1 MISLELSM
9 VQHNRA
15 ESARLTAAMEEFLSR
30 GGQITEKAGPIP
42 VPHPY
47 GRKPAA
53 NTRKPPAPR
62 KTETRQSIR
71 VVPDIEEARA
81 KKRAD
86 DRNRVAEVREMA
98 KTMRQRDVA
107 AATGI
112 TRKRLHSM
120 ALAYG
125 FEFQVIHD
133 GADNLVFV
141 RYTPEQE
148 AKMVERITALMSIGV
163 SQRQTFMHLG
173 ISSTLL
179 RRLIRDYAIP
189 VQSKG

>member
-9 VQHNRA
+9 VHHNRA
-15 ESARLTAAMEEFLSR
+15 ESARLAAAMEEFLSR

-42 VPHPY
+42 VPRPY
-47 GRKPAA
+47 GYSSAVV
-53 NTRKPPAPR
+53 TRQPPAPR
-62 KTETRQSIR
+62 KTETRKALR

-86 DRNRVAEVREMA
+86 ERNRVAQVREMA

-112 TRKRLHSM
+112 PRKRLHSM

-133 GADNLVFV
+133 KADNLVFV

-148 AKMVERITALMSIGV
+148 AKMVERITALLANGV

-189 VQSKG
+189 VPAKG